1 MSRKTSPK
9 ASRKASQKKSR
20 TSRLRPLAGLLA
32 TGLSVPALFG
42 QSKPFPTYV
51 TGPQPNGSWVVS
63 NGQVITPAG
72 KQVDLGI
79 RVRAKAIALNPNV
92 HSHTAAVLTMGASQA
107 VEVFDTKT
115 GDVLQNYIA
124 FGQDSS
130 GSYSGI
136 TYSADGKYLVFSQD
150 SSNVTIAKV

>member
-1 MSRKTSPK
+1 MSRKTSRNTPLND
-9 ASRKASQKKSR
+9 SRNS
-20 TSRLRPLAGLLA
+20 SRLNRRRLLAGLLVM
-32 TGLSVPALFG
+32 GLSAPALFG
-42 QSKPFPTYV
+42 QSKPFPTYS

-107 VEVFDTKT
+107 
-115 GDVLQNYIA
+115 
-124 FGQDSS
+124 
-130 GSYSGI
+130 
-136 TYSADGKYLVFSQD
+136 
-150 SSNVTIAKV
+150 